1 MAQINLVDE
10 IVKHDDAEIIEF
22 LADEVGKIRMAFI
35 TATEKGDPASV
46 YTAKGG
52 VETVYGVLR
61 ELNRRN
67 KEKAL

>member
-10 IVKHDDAEIIEF
+10 IIKHDDAEIIEF
-22 LADEVGKIRMAFI
+22 LAEEVGRIRMA
-35 TATEKGDPASV
+35 TTYAVENQSPEYMYAVKGNIEV
-46 YTAKGG
+46 IN
-52 VETVYGVLR
+52 GVLR

>member
-10 IVKHDDAEIIEF
+10 IIKHDDAEIIEF
-22 LADEVGKIRMAFI
+22 LAEEVGRIRMA
-35 TATEKGDPASV
+35 TTYAVENQNPEYAYAVKGNL
-46 YTAKGG
+46 
-52 VETVYGVLR
+52 EIVYGVLR